1 MPFDYDTVLNW
12 PFTEVVHTYT
22 EKDSILYALGL
33 GLGADP
39 MDEDQLRY
47 VFEEPELTAFPTMAV
62 VLAIPGF
69 WMRDPRAGV
78 DWVKLLHG
86 EQGLVLHRPL
96 PAAATVAATT
106 KITRIID
113 KGAEKGALVYLE
125 RTIRDVNADA
135 DLATVSQVAFC
146 RGDGGCGGP
155 AAEQPKPHPLP
166 EREPDA
172 VCDIASAPQ
181 AALIYRLSGDPN
193 PLHASPEVAQAAGF
207 ERPILHGL
215 CTYGIAGHAVLK
227 TYCGYDPARFRGLD
241 LRFSAPVYPGE
252 TIRTEM
258 WQDGETVSFRARAVE
273 RDVVV
278 LNNGKAAVSA

>member
-1 MPFDYDTVLNW
+1 MPFDYETVMNW
-12 PFTEVVHTYT
+12 PFPEVEHSYT

-33 GLGADP
+33 GYGADP
-39 MDEDQLRY
+39 MDEDQLQF
-47 VFEEPELTAFPTMAV
+47 VFEEPALTAVPTMAV

-69 WMRDPRAGV
+69 WMRDPKAGV

-86 EQGLVLHRPL
+86 EQGLVIHQPL
-96 PAAATVAATT
+96 PAAATVVAQSRIA
-106 KITRIID
+106 RIID
-113 KGAEKGALVYLE
+113 KGPDKGALVYIE
-125 RTIRDVNADA
+125 RTVRDKASGD

-155 AAEQPKPHPLP
+155 GGDQPKPHQLP
-166 EREPDA
+166 DREADA
-172 VCDIASAPQ
+172 VVEIGSVPQ

-193 PLHASPEVAQAAGF
+193 PLHASPKVAQAAGF
-207 ERPILHGL
+207 DMPILHGL

-227 TYCGYDPARFRGLD
+227 QYCGYDAANLRGLD

-252 TIRTEM
+252 TISTEM
-258 WQDGETVSFRARAVE
+258 WRDDDIVSFRSRAVE

-278 LNNGKAAVSA
+278 LNNGKATVI